1 MATKATMKSPRKSFE
16 QKNLDK
22 SVDFQF
28 YAPNAEEV
36 LLAGQFNDWNP
47 SKGVLRKDA
56 KGNWRTSLKLKPGR
70 YEYRFLVDGN
80 WENDATA
87 AEYIP
92 NAFGTWNCVI
102 EVR

>member
-1 MATKATMKSPRKSFE
+1 MATKTAAGSSRKLFE
-16 QKNLDK
+16 TKNLEK
-22 SVDFQF
+22 TVDFEF

-36 LLAGQFNDWNP
+36 HLAGEFNTWNP
-47 SKGVLRKDA
+47 KKNPLRKDA
-56 KGNWRTSLKLKPGR
+56 KGYWRGSLRLRSGR

-80 WENDATA
+80 WENDSKAS
-87 AEYIP
+87 EYIP